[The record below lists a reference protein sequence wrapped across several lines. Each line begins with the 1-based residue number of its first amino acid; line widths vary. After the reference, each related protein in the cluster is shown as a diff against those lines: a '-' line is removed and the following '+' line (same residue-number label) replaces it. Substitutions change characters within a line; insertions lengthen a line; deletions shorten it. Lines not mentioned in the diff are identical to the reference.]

1 MKISKREKIIL
12 IVVLLVVI
20 YGVYALFI
28 APSSDKAI
36 LSPADTSKKLAVID
50 FEKLESEV
58 ASVTKEKVDLYTVAR
73 IGDKNLWFS
82 DPFYKGVM
90 AAHAGDQIS
99 FVYTGYL
106 ELGNKR
112 YAVING
118 LDYGWGEELEIGGYF
133 VKGINP
139 YKVIIEDKSGQL
151 RIEVPFL
158 EE

>member
-12 IVVLLVVI
+12 IVAVLVVV

-28 APSSDKAI
+28 APTDDRPVP
-36 LSPADTSKKLAVID
+36 PAYTSQKLTAID
-50 FEKLESEV
+50 FVKLESEV
-58 ASVTKEKVDLYTVAR
+58 TSVIKEKVDLYTIAR
-73 IGDKNLWFS
+73 IGDKNLWYS

-90 AAHAGDQIS
+90 AVHAGEQVN

-106 ELGNKR
+106 ELDNKR

-139 YKVIIEDKSGQL
+139 YRVIIEDKSGQL

>member
-1 MKISKREKIIL
+1 MKLSKREKTLLIVLL
-12 IVVLLVVI
+12 IVVL
-20 YGVYALFI
+20 YGVYVLFI
-28 APSSDKAI
+28 ASPSDTTVS
-36 LSPADTSKKLAVID
+36 SADSSKKLTEVD
-50 FEKLESEV
+50 FDKLETEV
-58 ASVTKEKVDLYTVAR
+58 AKAMKEEVDLYTIGR
-73 IGDKNLWFS
+73 IADENLWFN

-90 AAHAGDQIS
+90 AARAGEQVN
-99 FVYTGYL
+99 FAYTGYL

-118 LDYGWGEELEIGGYF
+118 LDYGWGEEMEIGGYF

-139 YKVIIEDKSGQL
+139 YKVIIEDKSGKL